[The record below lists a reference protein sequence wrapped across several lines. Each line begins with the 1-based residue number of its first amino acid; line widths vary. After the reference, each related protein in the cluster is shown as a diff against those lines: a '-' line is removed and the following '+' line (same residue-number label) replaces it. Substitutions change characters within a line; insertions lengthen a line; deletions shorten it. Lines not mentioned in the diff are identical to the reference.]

1 MGTNSMMTAKQAK
14 RDAKRL
20 FRLCLRDGIV
30 DPSHVRIVVEKVLDS
45 KPRGYLALLGHFC
58 KLLSLESAKHTAEI
72 QSAVPLTAELEASV
86 QSRLERV
93 YGQWITSKFVLNRS
107 LIGGMRIKIGN
118 DVYDG
123 SVRHGL
129 DLLEKSFSVV
139 NTNGHQVEG

>member
-1 MGTNSMMTAKQAK
+1 MMTAKQAK

-30 DPSHVRIVVEKVLDS
+30 DPARVRLIVGKVLDS
-45 KPRGYLALLGHFC
+45 KPRGYLSLLGHFC
-58 KLLSLESAKHTAEI
+58 KFLNLESAKYTAEI
-72 QSAVPLTAELEASV
+72 QSAVPLTAELEATV
-86 QSRLERV
+86 QARLERL
-93 YGQWITSKFVLNRS
+93 YGKWISSRFVLDRS

-129 DLLEKSFSVV
+129 DLLAKNFSIPS
-139 NTNGHQVEG
+139 TNGWQAQA